1 MAKNP
6 HAYLAKQRDKQIEST
21 FRSKKAYKNENYFSL
36 TLPDGSITLPD
47 GTITSW
53 TMPIEKHQ
61 TTKKIKTA
69 KRGWVKPGFDIDNFK
84 KFYKYNKDV

>member
-21 FRSKKAYKNENYFSL
+21 FRSKKAYKNEYLFSS
-36 TLPDGSITLPD
+36 TDPNGVIT
-47 GTITSW
+47 TWNSHSVEEI
-53 TMPIEKHQ
+53 KHPTQ
-61 TTKKIKTA
+61 KKIKTQ
-69 KRGWVKPGFDIDNFK
+69 KRGWVKPGFDLDNFK